1 MDDGVRL
8 GLHGTALADVP
19 RYLAA
24 ALSVDRAAGSRN
36 RKHAN
41 QELSPPAAS
50 IESSGG
56 CRERFDTGSHD
67 SWPARG
73 GCGDRLPRGGARDG
87 RTDSKGPHR
96 QARGSI
102 ELMKQLWTG
111 QEVTFEGRYSKVT
124 KGRVG
129 FTPYQKPHPPIEM
142 GAQSEGATRRAAR
155 LADGVFFGPQ
165 VAWADI
171 QKLAKVYREARAES
185 GQI

>member
-1 MDDGVRL
+1 PRKVVDNIMTLVDITHLRL
-8 GLHGTALADVP
+8 V
-19 RYLAA
+19 
-24 ALSVDRAAGSRN
+24 LSVSNGYREAELETAGLTRNDRTA
-36 RKHAN
+36 KL
-41 QELSPPAAS
+41 E
-50 IESSGG
+50 E
-56 CRERFDTGSHD
+56 
-67 SWPARG
+67 
-73 GCGDRLPRGGARDG
+73 
-87 RTDSKGPHR
+87 
-96 QARGSI
+96 SI

-111 QEVTFEGRYSKVT
+111 QEVTFEGQYSKVT

-185 GQI
+185 GHPGPGANGASRSRRVAKSKEDDAG